1 MLKKNKYFVES
12 RHSDVVQRLLKDKVI
27 QECLVESTEGVGGE
41 AQKMGTEEKTQIEF
55 PTTAKLAGTE
65 KNGGGDGDETGD
77 KDKQDVPEDIDKFY
91 EKLTG
96 EEEDDAEAMRN
107 LEVLAF
113 ESTYYIN
120 IIEGNSQI
128 QIISLHSSPRI
139 N

>member
-1 MLKKNKYFVES
+1 VLKKNKYFVES

-113 ESTYYIN
+113 EST
-120 IIEGNSQI
+120 
-128 QIISLHSSPRI
+128 
-139 N
+139 